1 MRDWRVPGRVVC
13 FTPLKAYRG
22 PGGGIVF
29 DSKVGFGD
37 RPLELSC
44 GQCIGCRLKRGQE
57 WALRCVHEASLH
69 ERNCFV
75 TLTYRPED
83 VPADGG
89 LDVRHW
95 QLFAKRM
102 RKAGLPFRFLH
113 AGEYGD
119 VSFRPH
125 YHACIFGQDFGQDRR
140 VWRRK
145 GEHVLYS
152 SQLLEELWGLGFC
165 TVGALSYQTAAY
177 VARYTLKKVSGPLKR
192 ERYRRIDV
200 ETGEEYFVRPEY
212 ATMSRRPGIG
222 ADWYEK
228 FKGDVF
234 PDDEVVHQGKRHGVP
249 SFYRKRLEAAD
260 PVLALSLKAARLAA
274 FAKRSA
280 ECSPERLRVREKVAS
295 AGLGVLQREL

>member
-1 MRDWRVPGRVVC
+1 MTC
-13 FTPLKAYRG
+13 FRPITAYRA
-22 PGGGIVF
+22 PGGGVVF
-29 DSKVGFGD
+29 SSKEGYGD

-44 GQCIGCRLKRGQE
+44 GQCIGCRIKRSQE
-57 WALRCVHEASLH
+57 WAVRCVHEASLH
-69 ERNCFV
+69 SRNCFV

-102 RKAGLPFRFLH
+102 RKAGLSFRFLH

-119 VSFRPH
+119 ETFRPH
-125 YHACIFGQDFGQDRR
+125 YHACIFGQDFSGDRR
-140 VWRRK
+140 PWKRS
-145 GEHVLYS
+145 GEFTLYS
-152 SQLLEELWGLGFC
+152 SELLEELWGLGFC
-165 TVGALSYQTAAY
+165 TVGELSFQTAAY

-200 ETGEEYFVRPEY
+200 VTGEEYFVRPEY

-222 ADWYEK
+222 AGWYEK

-234 PDDEVVHQGKRHGVP
+234 PDDEVVHEGKRRAVP
-249 SFYRKRLEAAD
+249 SFYFKRLEVED
-260 PVLALSLKAARLAA
+260 PTLALSLKAARMAA
-274 FAKRSA
+274 AAKRK
-280 ECSPERLRVREKVAS
+280 EDTTPDRLRVRETVATS
-295 AGLGVLQREL
+295 TASLSRREL